1 MANEADTRSML
12 DLIRL
17 LLALPEEVNDNVVK
31 PIGNSIQEVLREKFR
46 REDAKKNP
54 DSSQRPDAG
63 KSGLDASSSGT
74 GPDSVPDGPSASK
87 SPSDSLV
94 LEVDQGNGSKVY
106 PLKIQGGQLSFG
118 EMSLEDRECLS
129 QVLGL
134 PNGQLIRSHVKLP
147 PITLKYYPQPGAQP
161 VILFHAKPGEAVINR
176 LGEIP
181 VSSELLQQVQG
192 LVESSGKSEQF
203 SNIDGIGLKEFYP
216 GEPTWEKVKRI
227 ANPWN
232 LCKASINFFGSLLR
246 GAAGAVSEG
255 FQEIVGDKAR
265 SRSAILGNN
274 VMALFEAF
282 ATSHGDVI
290 GLSFEGV
297 PPLPPGRWH
306 AMRLSLADG
315 YQLVAFISPKDHPG
329 RMQVSLRDAN
339 GEEFWRAEC
348 GDERRLQVLSSN
360 KLSPQQQAMVDSLL
374 EPKLANALRRHYIPD
389 IPPKHRNFNHWHRNG
404 EVCHCALQSLSRS
417 INHFP
422 GLAHFLPQP
431 VANSFLNIY
440 ATHIARM
447 VEALQVLTP
456 TSSVSQFM
464 KIDGHMVGVE
474 TSKQGYILRTIPTTI
489 PTNRQALRVMPFT
502 STPNVLEPPEGN
514 KNGTPP
520 LIAVMK
526 LAGALF
532 QQVTNALAFV
542 PEQNRPSNVVH
553 SVSQFQSLVS
563 GESLGLLKT
572 QFPSS
577 PKIEFP
583 DLGSILTQTQK
594 GVTFGPSNQFD
605 IGGQSVGNSL
615 SAQESVG
622 NSPSAQG
629 ELMSNTTIT
638 RRKRR
643 DIGKGEKGLNV

>member
-12 DLIRL
+12 ELIRL

-46 REDAKKNP
+46 RKDAKENP
-54 DSSQRPDAG
+54 DSGQQPDAS
-63 KSGLDASSSGT
+63 KSGPDASSSSGT
-74 GPDSVPDGPSASK
+74 GPDSGPDGSSASK

-118 EMSLEDRECLS
+118 EMSLENREFLS
-129 QVLGL
+129 EVLGL
-134 PNGQLIRSHVKLP
+134 SHGQSVPPDVKLP
-147 PITLKYYPQPGAQP
+147 PITMKYYPQSGVQP

-192 LVESSGKSEQF
+192 LAESSGKSEPF
-203 SNIDGIGLKEFYP
+203 SNIYDIGLKEFHP
-216 GEPTWEKVKRI
+216 GEPTWEKVQRNFLRI
-227 ANPWN
+227 VNPWN
-232 LCKASINFFGSLLR
+232 WCKGSVHLFGSLLR

-282 ATSHGDVI
+282 ATSHGDVV
-290 GLSFEGV
+290 GLSFEGA

-348 GDERRLQVLSSN
+348 GDERRLQVLKRSSD

-374 EPKLANALRRHYIPD
+374 EPKLANALRRYYIPD

-417 INHFP
+417 LNHFP

-474 TSKQGYILRTIPTTI
+474 TSEQGYILRTIPTTI

-520 LIAVMK
+520 LIAVME

-542 PEQNRPSNVVH
+542 PEQSRPSNVVH
-553 SVSQFQSLVS
+553 SVSQFWSLVG
-563 GESLGLLKT
+563 GESLGLLET

-577 PKIEFP
+577 PKIKFP
-583 DLGSILTQTQK
+583 DLGSIMTQTQNEA
-594 GVTFGPSNQFD
+594 TSRPLAASASHSHPFD
-605 IGGQSVGNSL
+605 IGGQF
-615 SAQESVG
+615 VG

-629 ELMSNTTIT
+629 EFVSNTTAT

-643 DIGKGEKGLNV
+643 DKGLGR

>member
-12 DLIRL
+12 ELIRL

-46 REDAKKNP
+46 RENAKENL
-54 DSSQRPDAG
+54 DSSQKPDAG
-63 KSGLDASSSGT
+63 KSGQDSSSRSGT
-74 GPDSVPDGPSASK
+74 GRDGGHDGQSASK
-87 SPSDSLV
+87 SLSDSFV

-118 EMSLEDRECLS
+118 EMSLKDRRFLS

-134 PNGQLIRSHVKLP
+134 ANGQLVPSDVKLP

-176 LGEIP
+176 IGEIP

-192 LVESSGKSEQF
+192 LVESSGKSEPF

-216 GEPTWEKVKRI
+216 GETVWEKVKRI
-227 ANPWN
+227 ADPRNWF
-232 LCKASINFFGSLLR
+232 KASINFFGSLLR

-265 SRSAILGNN
+265 LRSAILGNN

-290 GLSFEGV
+290 GLSFEGA
-297 PPLPPGRWH
+297 PPLSPGRWH

-348 GDERRLQVLSSN
+348 GDERRLRVLRRSGH

-417 INHFP
+417 INDFP

-474 TSKQGYILRTIPTTI
+474 TSEQGYILRTIPTTI

-553 SVSQFQSLVS
+553 SVSQFWSLVS
-563 GESLGLLKT
+563 GESLGLLET

-577 PKIEFP
+577 PKIKFP
-583 DLGSILTQTQK
+583 DLGSIMTQTQNEA
-594 GVTFGPSNQFD
+594 TSRPLAASASHSHPFD
-605 IGGQSVGNSL
+605 IGGQSVGNS
-615 SAQESVG
+615 
-622 NSPSAQG
+622 PSAQG
-629 ELMSNTTIT
+629 EFVSNTTAT

-643 DIGKGEKGLNV
+643 DKGLGR